1 MDFEWNDTKS
11 AINKIKHSVSFMEA
25 VTVFSDDFGRLIIDP
40 DHSSDEDRFLLL
52 GMSVNFRLLVVSH
65 CIRENESI
73 RLISARIAT
82 RAERKQYEG
91 EHNA

>member
-1 MDFEWNDTKS
+1 MDFEWNDIKS
-11 AINKIKHSVSFMEA
+11 AINKIKHGVSFMEA

-40 DHSSDEDRFLLL
+40 DHSSDEHRFLLL